1 MEVIVPRKAGT
12 AGSSVELFRPD
23 PFPWSAG
30 PRQTCRGREAKV
42 LVGLGFEEGRTG
54 PAATGTKAATVGY
67 GKGAEGAADRIA
79 ARYGVTA
86 TESAP
91 AAAGHVVV
99 TLGTAFTGVASDRP
113 TAAPTDPGTS
123 VAQRGPMVDAQAGG
137 GISCVFRDGR
147 PRVPSRSTA
156 PSPNRVVWEVL

>member
-1 MEVIVPRKAGT
+1 MEVIVPQKAWT

-23 PFPWSAG
+23 PFPCSAG

-42 LVGLGFEEGRTG
+42 LVGLGFEEGLTG
-54 PAATGTKAATVGY
+54 PAATGPKVTTAGY

-99 TLGTAFTGVASDRP
+99 TLGAAFTGVASGRP
-113 TAAPTDPGTS
+113 TAAPTDPGS
-123 VAQRGPMVDAQAGG
+123 NVARQGPMVDAQADG
-137 GISCVFRDGR
+137 GIPCVFRDGR

-156 PSPNRVVWEVL
+156 PSPNRVVWGVL